1 MGNPRKAHTS
11 DRKPGARQFIVFSII
26 LYVVIL
32 IVGSIAFVFSMQ
44 QTIKTNKSNELAR
57 LLETERIRLEA
68 SLNAE
73 IAIVL
78 KLANSPII
86 ERYLI
91 DPDDPELEKVAL
103 EEIASYRQAFTGYS
117 IFWINDKDMV
127 FYSDDNEPYFVDAS
141 DPVNYWYNMTLYE
154 TDMYNFNINYNPD
167 IKQIKLWINAPVFD
181 DDEKPVGMVGTGI
194 GLNEF
199 VDTVYEN
206 IDEGT
211 GLYFFIGDGK
221 IYGARDVG
229 LIVDGAN
236 IEDVLP
242 GIGIDILAE
251 ANILKPWEKQAFDIP
266 DGIAAIG
273 SIPLL
278 DWYYIG
284 TMSYSLADYDTSLTL
299 LFFVMLL
306 LILIIIIIFN
316 FFVAGFLKS
325 LRKAAESLSRVAQKR
340 EQELIAD
347 NEMLDRLNRM
357 KNEFFRDM
365 SHDFK
370 TPLTVISTSI
380 LNAADMLDFGID
392 KDEMR
397 ESLGVAQHETML
409 MSRMV
414 DSAMKYSSLHDNE
427 QDMKPLNLSLLLG
440 EGAGTYR
447 ALLERNGN
455 KLLVDIPGPLPM
467 VYGNADMLLHVL
479 SNILSNSNRF
489 TRDGE
494 VTINAV
500 AGNDTV
506 TVTIRDTGVG
516 IRPEIL
522 PYIFERGVSDS
533 GTGLG
538 LSICKTAIEA
548 HGGSISAEST
558 YGRGA
563 VVSFTLPAYKGQD
576 VEVHDDGE

>member
-1 MGNPRKAHTS
+1 MPIITR
-11 DRKPGARQFIVFSII
+11 DRKPGARPFIVFSII

-32 IVGSIAFVFSMQ
+32 VVGSIAFVFSMQ

-86 ERYLI
+86 EKYLI
-91 DPDDPELEKVAL
+91 DPYDQGLEKVAL

-127 FYSDDNEPYFVDAS
+127 FYSDDNEPYVVDAG
-141 DPVNYWYNMTLYE
+141 DPVNYWYNMTLHE
-154 TDMYNFNINYNPD
+154 TEMYNFNINYNPD
-167 IKQIKLWINAPVFD
+167 INEIKLWINAPVFD
-181 DDEKPVGMVGTGI
+181 DDGEPVGMVGTGI
-194 GLNEF
+194 ELHEF

-206 IDEGT
+206 IDDRT

-242 GIGIDILAE
+242 GTGIDILAE
-251 ANILKPWEKQAFDIP
+251 ANALEPWEKQAFDIEG
-266 DGIAAIG
+266 GIAAIG

-278 DWYYIG
+278 DWHYIAV
-284 TMSYSLADYDTSLTL
+284 MSYSLADYDTSLTL
-299 LFFVMLL
+299 LFFVMLAV
-306 LILIIIIIFN
+306 ILIIIIIFN
-316 FFVAGFLKS
+316 VFVAGFLES
-325 LRKAAESLSRVAQKR
+325 LRKASESLSQIAQKR

-357 KNEFFRDM
+357 KTEFFRDM

-380 LNAADMLDFGID
+380 MNAADMLDFGLD

-427 QDMKPLNLSLLLG
+427 QDMKPLDLSLLLG

-455 KLLVDIPGPLPM
+455 ALSLDIPGPLPM

-479 SNILSNSNRF
+479 SNILSNANRY

-494 VTINAV
+494 IAIGAAV
-500 AGNDTV
+500 EDDIVAV
-506 TVTIRDTGVG
+506 TVKDNGTG
-516 IRPEIL
+516 IRPEML
-522 PYIFERGVSDS
+522 PYIFERGISDS

-548 HGGSISAEST
+548 HGGTIAAKSE
-558 YGRGA
+558 YGQGA
-563 VVSFTLPAYKGQD
+563 AVTFTLPAYKGQAL
-576 VEVHDDGE
+576 EVQDEGE